1 MSSIKVMSKQP
12 PGGRCSL
19 YMRYADVLRRRLGG
33 EIEVLYC
40 GETDAVPPPA
50 LLIGDRQVAPSD
62 GVILSPEDIAASFR
76 DRFAEPETTELTH
89 ALQAAQDQWMEEWAD
104 G

>member
-19 YMRYADVLRRRLGG
+19 YMRYADGLRQRLGG
-33 EIEVLYC
+33 EVEVLYC

-50 LLIGDRQVAPSD
+50 LLIGDHQANPSD
-62 GVILSPEDIAASFR
+62 GVILSPEDISISLR
-76 DRFAEPETTELTH
+76 DQLPNLEVAELSRL
-89 ALQAAQDQWMEEWAD
+89 LQAAQDQWMEEWAD